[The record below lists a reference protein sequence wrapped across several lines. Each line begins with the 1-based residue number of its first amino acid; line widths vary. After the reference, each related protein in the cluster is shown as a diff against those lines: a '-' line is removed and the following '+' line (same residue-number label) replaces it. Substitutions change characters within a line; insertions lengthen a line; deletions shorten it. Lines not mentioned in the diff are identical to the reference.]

1 MAGPTKVKKAS
12 KPVDQK
18 FLAKE
23 IYDLPDE
30 LVFRAAEAH
39 EPQIT
44 WQKSDIISAT
54 TYSTVEYNG
63 KKMRGSEFRLSFLN
77 TLKPKTIEYL
87 GSLTMGIVPPSKAV
101 ALIPKGFARSVIN
114 VDPAAYFASKVFTT
128 ALETASFGTSL
139 KDTFSKNAYKD
150 IVVNLYKVLLRT
162 DFFKV
167 SRKNDDLVQLLKHAA
182 ESRSRSLHGIFNKT
196 SLPRDAV
203 NSILTMSDD
212 PIIHENVMKQLFK
225 VYKVT
230 SVKQLFAA
238 V

>member
-44 WQKSDIISAT
+44 WQKEDITSAT

-63 KKMRGSEFRLSFLN
+63 KKMRGSDFRLSFLN

-87 GSLTMGIVPPSKAV
+87 GSLTMGIIPPSKAM
-101 ALIPKGFARSVIN
+101 ALIPKGFARSVIDA
-114 VDPAAYFASKVFTT
+114 DPDAFFASKVYTT
-128 ALETASFGTSL
+128 ALETASFGARS
-139 KDTFSKNAYKD
+139 KDTFSMNAYKD
-150 IVVNLYKVLLRT
+150 IVINLYKVLLRT
-162 DFFKV
+162 DFFEV
-167 SRKNDDLVQLLKHAA
+167 SRKNDYLVQLLKHSA
-182 ESRSRSLHGIFNKT
+182 ESRSRNLHGIFAKT
-196 SLPRDAV
+196 SLPRDTV
-203 NSILTMSDD
+203 NTILTMRDD